1 MKTERKME
9 EKNVTREKK
18 GRKRRRNLDYK
29 EVDRLNL
36 KTFGGKLP
44 AI

>member
-18 GRKRRRNLDYK
+18 GRKRRRNLENK
-29 EVDRLNL
+29 QVDRQKL

-44 AI
+44 AV